1 MSPLA
6 VLTGIIMGSAVTIT
20 IGLAMVLVVFLSL
33 AGEYSS
39 FAREYGPML
48 TSFGLFLGLSFVS
61 SYAFI
66 ATLWERRWKWWA
78 QGGTWLTILLIA
90 VHYWPTPGH

>member
-6 VLTGIIMGSAVTIT
+6 VLTGIIMGSAVTIA

-33 AGEYSS
+33 ASEYAN
-39 FAREYGPML
+39 FAREYAPML
-48 TSFGLFLGLSFVS
+48 LSFGLFLGLSFVS

-78 QGGTWLTILLIA
+78 QGGMWFAIVVIA